1 MNQCFQ
7 VFRNKYPEGS
17 MKFRRAGL
25 FSFLVLVCVAAQA
38 ADYPSPQQG
47 NFTVKDFQF
56 KSGERMA
63 EVKLHYY
70 TLGTPQKNANGMVR
84 NAVLILHGT
93 GGAGTQFLSP
103 TFAGVLFGPGQL
115 LDATKYFIILPDN
128 VGHGQSSKPSDGL
141 HMRFPHYEYDDMIEL
156 QYRLLTQG
164 LGVDHLRLVMGTSM
178 GGMHTWLWS
187 EQHPDFMD
195 ALMPLASQ
203 PIEIAGR
210 NRIMRKMIMD
220 AIRTDPE
227 WNNGEYTKPPHGL
240 AAALGVLLFMGSS
253 PLQMQK
259 QTPTREKADAFL
271 ENYVSNRMKATDA
284 NDMLYYFDASRNY
297 NPEPQLERIVAP
309 LTAINSADDVINPPE
324 LKIIDTDIQRV
335 KKGKLVVL
343 PITDQTRGHGT
354 HSLPAIWQ
362 NHLAELLE
370 RSNTNK

>member
-1 MNQCFQ
+1 
-7 VFRNKYPEGS
+7 
-17 MKFRRAGL
+17 MKLLRPAL
-25 FSFLVLVCVAAQA
+25 FALFALISAATA
-38 ADYPSPQQG
+38 LGADYPPPQQG
-47 NFTVKDFQF
+47 NFVVKDFQF

-70 TLGTPQKNANGMVR
+70 TLGTPQKDAQGTVR

-103 TFAGVLFGPGQL
+103 NFAGVLFGPGQL
-115 LDATKYFIILPDN
+115 LDATKYFIVLPDN
-128 VGHGQSSKPSDGL
+128 VGHGQSSKPSDGQ

-156 QYRLLTQG
+156 QYRMLTQG
-164 LGVDHLRLVMGTSM
+164 LGVNHLRLVMGTSM
-178 GGMHTWLWS
+178 GGMHTWLWG

-210 NRIMRKMIMD
+210 NRMTRKMIMD

-240 AAALGVLLFMGSS
+240 ACALDVLLLMGSS

-259 QTPTREKADAFL
+259 QSPTREKADAFL
-271 ENYVSNRMKATDA
+271 DNYISSRIKTTDA

-297 NPEPQLERIVAP
+297 NPEPQLEKITAP
-309 LTAINSADDVINPPE
+309 LTAINSADDLINPPE
-324 LKIIDTDIQRV
+324 LKIIDADIHRV

-362 NHLAELLE
+362 DHLVELLK
-370 RSNTNK
+370 RSTGAEGK